1 MSLTRTRSA
10 TAARRAATAE
20 LARDLAELHAANN
33 GLGELVRD
41 LKRAGHRL
49 DGRNAQ
55 LLNVVRMAV
64 IALIALDA
72 RDERAR
78 RVLRFASALD
88 GVSRRIVDDARKGI
102 R

>member
-1 MSLTRTRSA
+1 
-10 TAARRAATAE
+10 
-20 LARDLAELHAANN
+20 
-33 GLGELVRD
+33 
-41 LKRAGHRL
+41 
-49 DGRNAQ
+49 
-55 LLNVVRMAV
+55 MAV